1 VWIVAV
7 ESGGGEW
14 RMTEQIVDVLIAGAG
29 ISGIGMGVHLKRQ
42 CSGFTFTMLEQ
53 RDDIGGTW
61 SLFNYPGVRSDSDMH
76 TLGFDFEPW
85 THKKAIADGPSIL
98 AYITRIVE
106 KYKLREHI
114 AFDQKIVSASW
125 SSDEALWTLTMANKF
140 GEQHKK
146 RGRVLFMGTGYY
158 DYEQGHEAVFEGRED
173 FLGQIV
179 HPQFWPQDLDYANK
193 KVVVIGSGATA
204 VTLLPAMAKTA
215 EHVTM
220 LQRTPTW
227 YAVRSS
233 EDRIANGLGK
243 IMPSQWAYNII
254 RKRNV
259 WLQSIL
265 YKYARSKPKRV
276 IKLLMKNVRK
286 ALGSEPNSTDFT
298 PPYNP
303 WEQRLCLVPDG
314 DMFTAMREGK
324 ASIETDHIAY
334 FTKKGIQLN
343 SGKHLDADVI
353 ITATGLKLA
362 MAGKVAFT
370 VDGAK
375 IKFSE
380 HFYYKGCM
388 FSNIPNMAIV
398 FGYLNASWTLKADI
412 VSHYVCRLLNHMQQ
426 RSLAI
431 ANPQLDDP
439 DALEEE
445 AMFDFSS
452 GYVKRASNILPRQSK
467 IMPWRITQD
476 YRFEKNVLLK
486 EPVNDGVLTFT
497 ATHSSI
503 NSLALKDQERQP
515 SR

>member
-1 VWIVAV
+1 
-7 ESGGGEW
+7 
-14 RMTEQIVDVLIAGAG
+14 MTEQIVDVLIAGAG

-42 CSGFTFTMLEQ
+42 CPELSFSMLEQ

-85 THKKAIADGPSIL
+85 TEKKAIADGPSIL
-98 AYITRIVE
+98 AYISAIVE
-106 KYKLREHI
+106 KYKLHKHI
-114 AFDQKIVSASW
+114 SFGQRILSASW
-125 SSDEALWTLTMANKF
+125 SSEEAVWTLNVTDKS
-140 GEQHKK
+140 GKQHKK
-146 RGRVLFMGTGYY
+146 RGRFLFMGTGYY
-158 DYEQGHEAVFEGRED
+158 DYDQAHEAVFEGRQE
-173 FLGQIV
+173 FLGKIIN
-179 HPQFWPQDLDYANK
+179 PQFWPQDVDYANK

-227 YAVRSS
+227 YAVRPS
-233 EDRIANGLGK
+233 EDKVANGLGK

-259 WLQSIL
+259 WFQHFL
-265 YKYARSKPKRV
+265 YKYSLSKPEKV
-276 IKLLMKNVRK
+276 IKKLMKDVRK
-286 ALGSEPNSTDFT
+286 ALGGEPNSTDFT

-324 ASIETDHIAY
+324 ASIETGHIKH
-334 FTKKGIQLN
+334 FTKTGIQLT
-343 SGKHLDADVI
+343 SDKHIEADI
-353 ITATGLKLA
+353 IVTATGLKLA

-370 VDGAK
+370 IDGVETNFA
-375 IKFSE
+375 E

-388 FSNIPNMAIV
+388 FSNVPNMAIV

-412 VSHYVCRLLNHMQQ
+412 VSHYVCRLLSHMQQ
-426 RSLAI
+426 HNLTI

-439 DALEEE
+439 EALEEE
-445 AMFDFSS
+445 ALFDFSS
-452 GYVKRASNILPRQSK
+452 GYVQRASDILPRQSTT
-467 IMPWRITQD
+467 MPWRITQD
-476 YRFEKNVLLK
+476 YLFEKKVLLK
-486 EPVNDGVLTFT
+486 EPINDGVLKFT
-497 ATHSSI
+497 NTGHT
-503 NSLALKDQERQP
+503 KTV
-515 SR
+515 